1 MNRCN
6 HVISVQFSSQLKN
19 LKMVLYCQRKPSS
32 YPKGMEAKTLETE
45 LLQDWQCPQGTIP
58 IVRSPQHRL
67 GQKTTPI
74 SPSNQLDA
82 NDAKI
87 HEFAQ
92 VSAALGNYF
101 GASARFNIWKPATFN
116 GEFSLAQIW
125 IVAGHGQETNSLK
138 AGWRTYPETN
148 YTRLFI
154 SWTSDGY
161 QRTGCYNLE
170 CPGFVQT
177 SNKLGPDAVLA
188 PLSRYA
194 GDQFE
199 ISTYIYKDKKSG
211 NWWLRVNE
219 IDLGY
224 WPSSLF
230 KKLSDR
236 ADMISWGGEI
246 VNSGLQGRHT
256 STQMGS
262 GHFPSEGYRKASY
275 IRNIRYV
282 DESGAIHDAQS
293 VFSFVTKP
301 ECYDLH
307 RGDIPNYGTH
317 FFYGGPGYSDKCL

>member
-1 MNRCN
+1 
-6 HVISVQFSSQLKN
+6 
-19 LKMVLYCQRKPSS
+19 
-32 YPKGMEAKTLETE
+32 MEAKTSEEE
-45 LLQDWQCPQGTIP
+45 LLQDWQCPQGTVP
-58 IVRSPQHRL
+58 IVRSPKHRL
-67 GQKTTPI
+67 GQKTTPF

-87 HEFAQ
+87 HDFAL
-92 VSAALGNYF
+92 VSVSEGNYF
-101 GASARFNIWKPATFN
+101 GASARFNLWKPATFN

-154 SWTSDGY
+154 YWTSDGD

-170 CPGFVQT
+170 CPGFVQI
-177 SNKLGPDAVLA
+177 SNKFGPGAILT
-188 PLSRYA
+188 PLSQYA

-199 ISTYIYKDKKSG
+199 MSTYIYKDKKSG

-224 WPSSLF
+224 WPSSIL

-236 ADMISWGGEI
+236 AEIIMWGGEI

-282 DESGAIHDAQS
+282 DESRAIHDAQN
-293 VFSFVTKP
+293 VVPFVTKP
-301 ECYDLH
+301 ECYGLQM
-307 RGDIPNYGTH
+307 GDFTNYGTH

>member
-1 MNRCN
+1 M
-6 HVISVQFSSQLKN
+6 
-19 LKMVLYCQRKPSS
+19 KPSS
-32 YPKGMEAKTLETE
+32 YPRGMEAKTLEAQ
-45 LLQDWQCPQGTIP
+45 LLQDWQCPQGTVP
-58 IVRSPQHRL
+58 IVRSPQYRL
-67 GQKTTPI
+67 GQKTTPF

-82 NDAKI
+82 NDAKN

-92 VSAALGNYF
+92 VSATEGNYF
-101 GASARFNIWKPATFN
+101 GASARFNLWKPATFN

-125 IVAGHGQETNSLK
+125 LVAGDGQETNSLK
-138 AGWRTYPETN
+138 AGWR
-148 YTRLFI
+148 
-154 SWTSDGY
+154 SDGY

-170 CPGFVQT
+170 CPGFVQI
-177 SNKLGPDAVLA
+177 SNKFGPDAVLA

-224 WPSSLF
+224 WPSSIF

-236 ADMISWGGEI
+236 ADIVSWGGEI

-282 DESGAIHDAQS
+282 DESGAIHDVQN

-301 ECYDLH
+301 ECYGLQ

-317 FFYGGPGYSDKCL
+317 FFYGGPGYSDKCLV